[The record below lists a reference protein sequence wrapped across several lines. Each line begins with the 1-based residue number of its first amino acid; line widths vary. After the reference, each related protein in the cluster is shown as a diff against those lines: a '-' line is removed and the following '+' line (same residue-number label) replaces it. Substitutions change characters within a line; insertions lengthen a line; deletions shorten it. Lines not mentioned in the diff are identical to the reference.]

1 MPDDDKQAA
10 LPPIKPEEARRQEA
24 EFFGVAAGFDYDLGG
39 GQKWTLP
46 NPSYMP
52 RDMKKRYSEH
62 LRFMN
67 EDLDTESKPHAV
79 TGKPTKVAKWPL
91 RKDGALIDEDE
102 LLCIALMGTDGPA
115 DREAYLKDGT
125 LPDAYEKF
133 LAAGGVAGQLQS
145 HWQMMNRQMQER
157 LKQDPFRN

>member
-1 MPDDDKQAA
+1 MPDDDKQ

-39 GQKWTLP
+39 QTWTLP

-52 RDMKKRYSEH
+52 RDMKKRYNEH
-62 LRFMN
+62 LRFMT
-67 EDLDTESKPHAV
+67 EDLDTENKPHPV
-79 TGKPTKVAKWPL
+79 TGKSTKTTKWPL
-91 RKDGALIDEDE
+91 AYKGALIDEDE
-102 LLCIALMGTDGPA
+102 LLCIALMGSDAVA
-115 DREAYLKDGT
+115 DRELYFKDGA
-125 LPDAYEKF
+125 LPPLYEKF
-133 LAAGGVAGQLQS
+133 LNAGGVAGQLQA